1 MMDNEDTEDYQFLIE
16 MQQLHGQMEVLIE
29 RYNMR
34 DRVMSVVVTGLLEP
48 IDEDTSQMKAL
59 FSYNLGSK
67 EEMEE
72 MHTALAAVE
81 EGGFL
86 CLRTGCNS
94 CSSRT
99 PGGATFG

>member
-48 IDEDTSQMKAL
+48 IDE
-59 FSYNLGSK
+59 
-67 EEMEE
+67 
-72 MHTALAAVE
+72 
-81 EGGFL
+81 
-86 CLRTGCNS
+86 
-94 CSSRT
+94 T
-99 PGGATFG
+99 PAK

>member
-72 MHTALAAVE
+72 MMNFISSTYE
-81 EGGFL
+81 DQNGGL
-86 CLRTGCNS
+86 DLDDLL
-94 CSSRT
+94 
-99 PGGATFG
+99 GGLDISLN

>member
-1 MMDNEDTEDYQFLIE
+1 MMDYEDTEDYQFLLE

-34 DRVMSVVVTGLLEP
+34 DRVMSVVVTGVLEP

-67 EEMEE
+67 DEMEE
-72 MHTALAAVE
+72 MVKFISNTYE
-81 EGGFL
+81 EQ
-86 CLRTGCNS
+86 NS
-94 CSSRT
+94 GPDLDDLLGDLGISLN
-99 PGGATFG
+99 